1 MDNEFDDY
9 LAQVESKLSSVAK
22 LEKEYPEAI
31 YLTTVKEIQEDI
43 QKSANKVIQKYRNN
57 YTKLDSFKDKTNY
70 FSTTLLYMEKAYK
83 KMSLELQMKPLP
95 YKFWITVEI
104 YERMKVNGYKA
115 TIAENVQRRSI
126 YENSI

>member
-9 LAQVESKLSSVAK
+9 LSQVESKLSSVAK
-22 LEKEYPEAI
+22 LEKQYPEAI
-31 YLTTVKEIQEDI
+31 YLTTVKEIQEEI

-95 YKFWITVEI
+95 YKFWITGEI